1 MGSSASNEA
10 NPPLRQGD
18 TIRVGRS
25 LLAKGS
31 DALGAVTQP
40 VSGLVTIWSLFSWIN
55 DQ

>member
-1 MGSSASNEA
+1 MGSDLSNDT

-31 DALGAVTQP
+31 DAIGAVSEP
-40 VSGLVTIWSLFSWIN
+40 VSGLVTALSLFTLVN
-55 DQ
+55 D